1 MQVLRIPFDHTRC
14 FSARDINQTIQ
25 HPSFS
30 PFLKYPASID
40 HIPSVI
46 QDKKKDKTDRSLLV
60 NVLKE
65 QYRHLFPDASI
76 PTNVIKLEE
85 ENTFT
90 ITTAHQPSLFT
101 GPLYFIYKII
111 SAISLAK
118 DLNATYPAYH
128 FVPVFVSGGEDHDF
142 EEVNHVHLF
151 GKTITWTNN
160 EKGAVGKMKAA
171 TLLPALEE
179 VLELFGSAPMAASLY
194 TLLEKSYRSQST
206 FGEATLA
213 LVHELFGSEGLI
225 VFDMNNRALKN
236 AFIPVMEEELFQQPS
251 ERLINDTCE
260 ELEAIGYKQQAT
272 PRQINLFYLGDQL
285 RERIE
290 WDGENYNT
298 LQSGLKFTPDQ
309 MRAELQNYPERFSPN
324 VVIRPLYQEFILP
337 NLVYVGGG
345 GEIAYW
351 LERKKQFE
359 HFNINYPML
368 VRRHSVLWIDKATGK
383 KLKKLGMT
391 AAQFL
396 KEDIDTLIKDYIEK
410 TAETPLQ
417 LTDEKKEL
425 AELFSRIEILAG
437 QVDSTLIKTV
447 RAEKAN
453 QLKSLGQLESR
464 LVRAEKQKHETAINQ
479 IKGVNDKFFPN
490 GSFQERYDNFIPFFL
505 KYGEQWFDILAPHF
519 TPFCKEL
526 LVFMEE

>member
-1 MQVLRIPFDHTRC
+1 M
-14 FSARDINQTIQ
+14 
-25 HPSFS
+25 
-30 PFLKYPASID
+30 
-40 HIPSVI
+40 
-46 QDKKKDKTDRSLLV
+46 
-60 NVLKE
+60 
-65 QYRHLFPDASI
+65 
-76 PTNVIKLEE
+76 
-85 ENTFT
+85 
-90 ITTAHQPSLFT
+90 
-101 GPLYFIYKII
+101 
-111 SAISLAK
+111 
-118 DLNATYPAYH
+118 
-128 FVPVFVSGGEDHDF
+128 
-142 EEVNHVHLF
+142 
-151 GKTITWTNN
+151 
-160 EKGAVGKMKAA
+160 
-171 TLLPALEE
+171 
-179 VLELFGSAPMAASLY
+179 
-194 TLLEKSYRSQST
+194 
-206 FGEATLA
+206 
-213 LVHELFGSEGLI
+213 
-225 VFDMNNRALKN
+225 
-236 AFIPVMEEELFQQPS
+236 
-251 ERLINDTCE
+251 
-260 ELEAIGYKQQAT
+260 
-272 PRQINLFYLGDQL
+272 

-290 WDGENYNT
+290 WDGENFNT
-298 LQSGLKFTPDQ
+298 VQSGLKFTPDQ